1 MPRAPD
7 GSYSLPSGTIVTSGE
22 TILPSQHNPAFQ
34 DVAQALG
41 NSLDRDGSGG
51 MRASL
56 NMGGNALQNLSP
68 GVNPTDAATVSQLSS
83 GTFPVGSI
91 IDFAGS
97 AAPTGWLVCG
107 GQALSRTDYA
117 ALFAVIGTAFG
128 APDGSSFSLPDL
140 RGRVSAGRDFSVNS
154 STANRLT
161 STTMTPNGTTLGA
174 SGGAQTQTLTEAQ
187 MPSHTH
193 TLSGSTN
200 STGSHT
206 HTVSSLGAAVG
217 LTDFGSSLTIF
228 AQDSTSTSSAGEHSH
243 TLSGSAAATGGGQ
256 AHSIVQPTLILN
268 KIIKV

>member
-51 MRASL
+51 MRATL
-56 NMGGNALQNLSP
+56 NMGGNAIQNLSP
-68 GVNPTDAATVSQLSS
+68 GVNSTDAATVGQLSS
-83 GTFPVGSI
+83 GTFPVGAI

-128 APDGSSFSLPDL
+128 APDGSTFQLPDL

-154 STANRLT
+154 SNANRLT
-161 STTMTPNGTTLGA
+161 STTISPNSTTLGG
-174 SGGAQTQTLTEAQ
+174 SGGTQSQAITEAQ
-187 MPSHTH
+187 LPAHTHSFSGTTSSNGLHSHTVNQATFGNGSTGGFGPEVTSGPTSTDGAHTH
-193 TLSGSTN
+193 TFSGTTGA
-200 STGSHT
+200 TGSGT
-206 HTVSSLGAAVG
+206 SLPN
-217 LTDFGSSLTIF
+217 
-228 AQDSTSTSSAGEHSH
+228 
-243 TLSGSAAATGGGQ
+243 
-256 AHSIVQPTLILN
+256 VQPTLILN